1 MQHVA
6 VSNGTL
12 NVYAQG
18 KGLPLLFVHGF
29 PLNHSMWQPQID
41 AFTKKNRVIVPDLRG
56 FGESTVTA
64 GTVTMEDMA
73 DDLHGI
79 LHAAMVDRPVVYCGL
94 SMGGYIAWQFFRK
107 YRAQLAALILC
118 DTRATPDTPDVA
130 AGRHKLAE
138 TVMTDGASAAEVFAP
153 QVDVGQNDRALARSR
168 RQRSLPNRAQQAG
181 RHRRRAAR
189 HGRAARLQ
197 RGSRPNRRADAG
209 HLRPGRPGDAARGN
223 AADDRR
229 DPARSVCA
237 DPQCGTPLAA
247 GKSRRGQRGH
257 QSLLDFAG
265 PLISLERRPA

>member
-1 MQHVA
+1 MRISMQHVA
-6 VSNGTL
+6 VTNGTL

-56 FGESTVTA
+56 FGKSTVTA

-118 DTRATPDTPDVA
+118 DTRATPDTPDAA

-138 TVMTDGASAAEVFAP
+138 TVMTQGASAAETLLPKLMSAKTTERWPDLVANVRSQMVRNKP
-153 QVDVGQNDRALARSR
+153 AGIAAALRGMAERPDCSEILGQIDVPTLVICGQDDQVTPPAEMQQMTVAIPHAQFV
-168 RQRSLPNRAQQAG
+168 QIPN
-181 RHRRRAAR
+181 
-189 HGRAARLQ
+189 
-197 RGSRPNRRADAG
+197 AG
-209 HLRPGRPGDAARGN
+209 HLAPLENPDAVNGAINR
-223 AADDRR
+223 
-229 DPARSVCA
+229 
-237 DPQCGTPLAA
+237 
-247 GKSRRGQRGH
+247 
-257 QSLLDFAG
+257 F
-265 PLISLERRPA
+265 LISLSP